1 MIQKLDKLQQEY
13 ALDAARAPVFCKYL
27 VVCNTYSYRL
37 VAAGCESGA
46 AAKAAVS
53 EQKTTFFCEAVLPL
67 QTKF

>member
-1 MIQKLDKLQQEY
+1 MCGISVHGFVIDLRFEIGDFF
-13 ALDAARAPVFCKYL
+13 PGTL

-37 VAAGCESGA
+37 LAAGCESGA

-67 QTKF
+67 KTKF